1 MQAYLPSKLAGVA
14 NYPAQCACLAAL
26 LSAEIPE
33 LVKAV
38 TPPHYRPV
46 CSISIGSKGQDGVVV
61 SGGCLWDLH
70 AESFATFHYVN
81 PMIFWYTPS
90 IWSEP
95 CGMRGLGPMCGS
107 VLESGRENSAP
118 GPSVSDLGT
127 QHPPGQ
133 GQLLPRL
140 TVNGKQMSTEHLRVP
155 LPRPLRPHALLSS
168 FASGWNYVSH
178 VRLPAGCTDQ
188 RL

>member
-70 AESFATFHYVN
+70 AESFATFHYSLAEKTQ
-81 PMIFWYTPS
+81 P
-90 IWSEP
+90 
-95 CGMRGLGPMCGS
+95 LAHQS
-107 VLESGRENSAP
+107 VTWEHSTHPDKASCFHDSQSMES
-118 GPSVSDLGT
+118 
-127 QHPPGQ
+127 
-133 GQLLPRL
+133 
-140 TVNGKQMSTEHLRVP
+140 K
-155 LPRPLRPHALLSS
+155 
-168 FASGWNYVSH
+168 
-178 VRLPAGCTDQ
+178 
-188 RL
+188 